1 MVRFANSRF
10 PHPTPEDATAMEL
23 PNVVSPAE
31 WRAALDDIRTQEKA
45 ETRRRD
51 APAYPAEVVR

>member
-1 MVRFANSRF
+1 
-10 PHPTPEDATAMEL
+10 MEV

-51 APAYPAEVVR
+51 APAYPVEVVR

>member
-1 MVRFANSRF
+1 MVRFANLYP

-31 WRAALDDIRTQEKA
+31 WQAALDDIRSM
-45 ETRRRD
+45 
-51 APAYPAEVVR
+51 YPAEVVR